1 MEKISV
7 TISLY
12 FEITG
17 AEIFGGDV
25 GYSESKIDLNTE
37 SLAGFNLKE
46 YAKDQKEGI
55 TEIASV
61 PIENVKIIRRKE
73 YEENTEED

>member
-25 GYSESKIDLNTE
+25 GYSESKIDLDTE
-37 SLAGFNLKE
+37 SLARFKLRE
-46 YAKDQKEGI
+46 YARDQKEG
-55 TEIASV
+55 TAGMVSV
-61 PIENVKIIRRKE
+61 PTENVKIIGREE
-73 YEENTEED
+73 YEENTKEY